1 MSTAA
6 NEHLHSKDGGSVTG
20 GQNTADQTS
29 IVSGGKRGAK
39 GKGRGAKGKGKG
51 RGKGKGKG
59 KGKHGGKSGGGG
71 KAGKGAGNISR
82 STRAGLHFP
91 VGRIHRRLK
100 EGLLKKQRCGA
111 TAAIYCAAL
120 LEYLVAEVIEL
131 AGHACKELNTKR
143 IKPRHLLLAIR
154 GDEELSKVITATIS
168 GGGVVPHL
176 HQALEKKKKKSKAT
190 A

>member
-6 NEHLHSKDGGSVTG
+6 NELAKETGSVTG

-59 KGKHGGKSGGGG
+59 KHGGKSGG
-71 KAGKGAGNISR
+71 KAGKTSGPISR
-82 STRAGLHFP
+82 SARAGLHFP

-100 EGLLKKQRCGA
+100 EGLLKKQRCGGS
-111 TAAIYCAAL
+111 AAIYCAAL

-131 AGHACKELNTKR
+131 AGHACKELDTKR

-154 GDEELSKVITATIS
+154 GDEELSKVITATIRE
-168 GGGVVPHL
+168 GGVVPHL
-176 HQALEKKKKKSKAT
+176 HQQLEKKKKKSKST